1 MSSDERPATPRPME
15 VELKFRLPDEAAG
28 RPWVD
33 ADELSGLRALGPS
46 KTHQVEDRYVD
57 TVDGALG
64 RAGYVARLR
73 QVGRDTSVTV
83 KSAVRPSA
91 DRIHRREELEG
102 PADRMSVPSD
112 WPASDAR
119 SLILELC
126 GDAALV
132 EIVTIRQLRRKRE
145 FGQDGTVIELS
156 LDEVDVVARGRIVEH
171 FTELEAELLRGDE
184 TRLAALADALATIPG
199 SVDGRIGKLDAAL
212 AAVRAANR
220 TTLKGPA
227 RSGRGGASGV
237 AAAESAQ
244 PKQAAGQQ
252 LQGADPP
259 ALAVLSTGSRDD
271 GPASTEPMDATD
283 AADEGAR
290 RGARR
295 DRRRR
300 RTDALPPAG
309 PGGTPLARP
318 PGSGDPGGPGEAIA
332 AAKPVP
338 PEPRLIVGKTPGVSA
353 DDPLAEAGRRVI
365 RFHFAR
371 MLAREP
377 GTRDGSDP
385 EELHGMRVATRRM
398 RAAWRVF
405 GDGFRPERTKRLRGR
420 LRVVAG
426 RLGAV
431 RDLDVLLEAIEAYRA
446 DLPPAEAAAIEP
458 LVASWA
464 SLRDDARRL
473 LVRELDSGGYGRW
486 VEESVVFLRTDGSG
500 ALNPLPTEP
509 HRVRDT
515 APSRIWAAYE
525 RVRAYAPVLRWAD
538 LATLHELRI
547 EAKRLRYTVEFVRE
561 PLGSEVGSLVERI
574 VALQDHLGALHDA
587 EVAGAM
593 ARTFLVEHAS
603 ALSPAETAAIGRFV
617 VARER
622 EVGRLRRS
630 VGVAWRG
637 ISGVSF
643 RRRLGRLVAGL

>member
-1 MSSDERPATPRPME
+1 MSPGERPAQPRPTE
-15 VELKFRLPDEAAG
+15 IELKFRLPDEAAA
-28 RPWVD
+28 RPWLD
-33 ADELSGLRALGPS
+33 GEELSGLRALGPS

-57 TVDGALG
+57 TVDGALS

-73 QVGRDTSVTV
+73 QVGGQTSVTV
-83 KSAVRPSA
+83 KSAIRPSS

-102 PADRMSVPSD
+102 PADRMSIPSD

-145 FGQDGTVIELS
+145 FGSDGTVVELS

-171 FTELEAELLRGDE
+171 FTELEAELIRGDE

-199 SVDGRIGKLDAAL
+199 AVDGRVGKLDAAL

-220 TTLKGPA
+220 SALKRQV
-227 RSGRGGASGV
+227 RSGATAGDGEKQEHV
-237 AAAESAQ
+237 AEARERPAA
-244 PKQAAGQQ
+244 P
-252 LQGADPP
+252 
-259 ALAVLSTGSRDD
+259 VD
-271 GPASTEPMDATD
+271 GPAAP
-283 AADEGAR
+283 G
-290 RGARR
+290 G
-295 DRRRR
+295 RRRR
-300 RTDALPPAG
+300 RTDAS
-309 PGGTPLARP
+309 ARP
-318 PGSGDPGGPGEAIA
+318 TGVVPRTSETGGSGGKSGEAGEVSPA
-332 AAKPVP
+332 TPAP

-353 DDPLAEAGRRVI
+353 DDALAEAGRRVI

-377 GTRDGSDP
+377 GTREGSDP

-405 GDGFRPERTKRLRGR
+405 GDGFRPDRTKRLRGR
-420 LRVVAG
+420 LRVVAS

-446 DLPPAEAAAIEP
+446 ELHAAEAAAIEP
-458 LVASWA
+458 LVASWR

-473 LVRELDSGGYGRW
+473 LVRELDSGGYARW
-486 VEESVVFLRTDGSG
+486 VEESIVFLRTAGSG
-500 ALNPLPTEP
+500 ALSPLPTEP

-561 PLGSEVGSLVERI
+561 PLGSEVGPLVERI
-574 VALQDHLGALHDA
+574 VGLQDHLGALHDA
-587 EVAGAM
+587 EVGAAM
-593 ARTFLVEHAS
+593 ARTFLVERGS
-603 ALSPAETAAIGRFV
+603 ALSAAETAAIGRFV

-630 VGVAWRG
+630 VGGPWRG
-637 ISGVSF
+637 ITGVTF
-643 RRRLGRLVAGL
+643 RRRLGRLVASL